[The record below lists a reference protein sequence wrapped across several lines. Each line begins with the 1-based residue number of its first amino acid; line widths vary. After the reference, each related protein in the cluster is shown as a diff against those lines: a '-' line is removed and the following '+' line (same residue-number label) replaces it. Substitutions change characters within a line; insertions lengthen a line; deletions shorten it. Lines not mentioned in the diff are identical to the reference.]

1 MDVVSLGAYVVDV
14 IGRPIDQF
22 PEKGRLTVFDELE
35 MHSGGGAN
43 NTAIT
48 LAKLG
53 IDVGAMGRIG
63 ADTFGDFVLEAL
75 ETNRVD
81 TRAMMRD
88 AEINTPVTF
97 VAVASD
103 GERSFLHYMGTNS
116 VVSENDVNSDL
127 IRSCKILH
135 VAGAF
140 VMPKLDGEPMARVLR
155 YAKDAGVMTSL
166 DTVWD
171 ASGKWLKTLEPCLP
185 YIDVFLPSIEEAE
198 QITGL
203 DSPPEIAK
211 FLMDYGVQTVGL
223 KMGER
228 GSYVRT
234 GKDEIYVPA
243 YTVDVVDATGAG
255 DAYVAG
261 FLAGIVMGWDLERTS
276 QLASAT
282 GAACVT
288 AIGTTAGIRNLEE
301 TMAIIRAQ

>member
-43 NTAIT
+43 NTGIT

-53 IDVGAMGRIG
+53 INVGAIGRIG
-63 ADTFGDFVLEAL
+63 ADTFGDFVLETL

-81 TRAMMRD
+81 TRAMTRD

-155 YAKDAGVMTSL
+155 YAKEAGVMTSL

-171 ASGKWLKTLEPCLP
+171 ASGNWLKTLEPCLP
-185 YIDVFLPSIEEAE
+185 YIDVFLPSIEEAK

-211 FLMDYGVQTVGL
+211 FLMGYGVQTVGL

-243 YTVDVVDATGAG
+243 YKVDVVDATGAG

-261 FLAGIVMGWDLERTS
+261 FLAGIVMGWDLKRTS

-301 TMAIIRAQ
+301 TLAIIGA

>member
-1 MDVVSLGAYVVDV
+1 MDVISLGVFVVDV
-14 IGRPIDQF
+14 IGRPVDQF

-35 MHSGGGAN
+35 MHSGGSAN

-48 LAKLG
+48 LAKLD

-63 ADTFGDFVLEAL
+63 ADEFGDFVLQIL
-75 ETNRVD
+75 DSNRVD
-81 TRAMMRD
+81 TRSMARD
-88 AEINTPVTF
+88 AETKTPVTF

-103 GERSFLHYMGTNS
+103 GERSFLHYMGTNR
-116 VVSENDVNSDL
+116 VISEDDVNLDL

-135 VAGAF
+135 VAGCL
-140 VMPKLDGEPMARVLR
+140 VMPKLDGEPTARILR
-155 YAKDAGVMTSL
+155 HAKEAGVTTSL

-171 ASGKWLKTLEPCLP
+171 ATGNWLKTLAPCLP
-185 YIDVFLPSIEEAE
+185 YVDIFLPSIEEAI
-198 QITGL
+198 QLTGL

-223 KMGER
+223 KMGKR
-228 GSYVRT
+228 GSYVRSRT
-234 GKDEIYVPA
+234 EEIYVPS
-243 YTVDVVDATGAG
+243 YEVDVVDATGAG

-261 FLAGIVMGWDLERTS
+261 FLAGIVMGWDLKRTS
-276 QLASAT
+276 KLASAA

-301 TMAIIRAQ
+301 TMAIARG

>member
-43 NTAIT
+43 NTGIA

-53 IDVGAMGRIG
+53 INVGAMGRIG
-63 ADTFGDFVLEAL
+63 TDTFGDFVLETL

-116 VVSENDVNSDL
+116 VVSEDDVNSDL

-140 VMPKLDGEPMARVLR
+140 VMPKLDGEPMARILR
-155 YAKDAGVMTSL
+155 HAKEAGVMTSL

-171 ASGKWLKTLEPCLP
+171 ASGNWLKTLEPCLP

-203 DSPPEIAK
+203 DSPPEISK

-243 YTVDVVDATGAG
+243 YTADVVDATGAG

-276 QLASAT
+276 ELASAT

-301 TMAIIRAQ
+301 TLAIIGA